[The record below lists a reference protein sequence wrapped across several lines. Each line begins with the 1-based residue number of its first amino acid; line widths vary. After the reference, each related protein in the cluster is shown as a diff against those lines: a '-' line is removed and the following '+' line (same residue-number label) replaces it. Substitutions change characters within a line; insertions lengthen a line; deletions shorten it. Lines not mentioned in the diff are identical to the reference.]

1 MSFWTRK
8 DRKKNKPTSAPQPQ
22 STYATHSKGC
32 VHEYMRVEFG
42 HNQRLITRL
51 IKWFIIQPLH
61 IFSPDF
67 GKFMEKRTQIQPTN
81 SGLYQQVH
89 YFVNQNAT
97 LQPSEL

>member
-42 HNQRLITRL
+42 HNQADNTLNQMVHHPASTHFL
-51 IKWFIIQPLH
+51 
-61 IFSPDF
+61 F
-67 GKFMEKRTQIQPTN
+67 GLWQIYGETNTN
-81 SGLYQQVH
+81 SA
-89 YFVNQNAT
+89 N
-97 LQPSEL
+97 